1 MIEKNYLKLSNP
13 PAGFLDLCIET
24 YEKYKQVPWQIE
36 MSPYHFSTDVDQ
48 DDLEKFRNFLP
59 EMVWTVS
66 LNLITKAILPLTH
79 IDRKR
84 KAALQVPIVSDPD
97 KHFVYVLAKE
107 DYFDKLESIDEK
119 GEFRS
124 GNKPEVEWLNQRY
137 PGMPMFHKFNKKYFE
152 VSPVEQF
159 IPYINDTSLPHG
171 GYHFDGAKQ
180 QPVSERWFIS
190 VSLPDRMTVSQRE
203 KVFVDWL

>member
-1 MIEKNYLKLSNP
+1 MVEQNYLKLSNP
-13 PAGFLDLCIET
+13 PAGFIDLCIET
-24 YEKYKQVPWQIE
+24 YEKYKQVPWKIE

-59 EMVWTVS
+59 EKVYTVS
-66 LNLITKAILPLTH
+66 LNLITKAVLPTTH

-84 KAALQVPIVSDPD
+84 KAALQVPLVADPN

-107 DYFDKLESIDEK
+107 KHLNKLESLE

-124 GNKPEVEWLNQRY
+124 VNKPKVQWLNQRY
-137 PGMPMFHKFNKKYFE
+137 SGMPMFHKFKRKFFVVE
-152 VSPVEQF
+152 PVEQY

-171 GYHFDGAKQ
+171 GIHFDGSKA
-180 QPVSERWFIS
+180 QPISERWFIS
-190 VSLPDRMTVSQRE
+190 ISLPDRISVAERQ
-203 KVFVDWL
+203 KVFSKWL